1 MTFCLP
7 DVKFG
12 RCVLSIILLKIFH
25 YLAILF
31 AGGVAIG
38 SVVIQKSYASAG
50 EMPPPYVRKA
60 FALLGY
66 MGLGAIITL
75 WVTGIGLA
83 HLIYGGLG
91 INGAFH
97 AKLLGAAIVLGI
109 STWANLHAYGAA
121 KAGRPPNAVLMK
133 RLVSAG
139 RVGLL
144 LAICGAAV
152 AFA

>member
-1 MTFCLP
+1 MS
-7 DVKFG
+7 V
-12 RCVLSIILLKIFH
+12 VLLKILHFVS
-25 YLAILF
+25 ILF

-38 SVVIQKSYASAG
+38 SVVVQRAYATAG
-50 EMPPPYVRKA
+50 EMPPPHVRRA
-60 FALLGY
+60 FAILSY

-75 WVTGIGLA
+75 WITGIGLA

-109 STWANLHAYGAA
+109 SVWGNLHAYGAA
-121 KAGRPPNAVLMK
+121 KVGMPPNAVLMK